1 MINGPQIRAARALL
15 GWSVTEL
22 ARRAGLSY
30 ATVQRAERAV
40 GIPATQAHNLYAIQR
55 AIEDGGVVFLPS
67 GENRAGGAGVRFR
80 SR

>member
-15 GWSVTEL
+15 AWSVTEL

-30 ATVQRAERAV
+30 ATVQRAERAA
-40 GIPATQAHNLYAIQR
+40 GIPATQAPNLFAIQR
-55 AIEDGGVVFLPS
+55 AIEDAGVVFLEP
-67 GENRAGGAGVRFR
+67 GENRSGGAGVRFR